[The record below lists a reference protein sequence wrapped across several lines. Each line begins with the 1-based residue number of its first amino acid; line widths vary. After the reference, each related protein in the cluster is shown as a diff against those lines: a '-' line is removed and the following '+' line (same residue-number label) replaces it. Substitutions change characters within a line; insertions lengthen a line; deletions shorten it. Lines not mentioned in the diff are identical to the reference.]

1 MNFLALVFSCLLVF
15 ASVAL
20 LRGTVERRGAAA
32 MVSVLVFLSLA
43 LAGTYLVIDRI
54 TGAGIDEAVLFHLAA
69 GFEGASVSGFG
80 RLFVLGTALF
90 VAALVASVLAW
101 RLIRAS
107 NAFHPLRTGLGM
119 ATLLASF
126 AISPALWDGA
136 HLVRSAVESQ
146 GGAQAPAPAEFVVP
160 ARPAFESPPKNFV
173 VLYLESLERTY
184 LDQDLFPGLMPNL
197 ARLESEALS
206 FTEIEE
212 VALASWTVSGM
223 AASQCGVPLFG
234 AAGNAMN
241 KLDDFMPG
249 AICLGDLLDKAGYRL
264 DYLGGADL
272 DFAGKGRFLASHG
285 FDRIEGRAALT
296 ETLGPGEA
304 LSGWGIYDDQLY
316 RVAKRRFD
324 EIAAAD
330 APFGLFLLTLDTHHP
345 EGFPSASC
353 ADVTYGD
360 GTNPMLNVVHC
371 ADRLAG
377 EFIDYLRGSDAFKDT
392 LIFIASDHLAMRNT
406 AWNRLEEGRR
416 RNLFMVLGG
425 EAEAERIDRPGSS
438 LDFGAT
444 IASLI
449 GADTVALGFGR
460 SLVGTAPTLAETHAP
475 LDEFLA
481 TQHRFLTSLWAFP
494 DIDHGILLD
503 LETGAATL
511 EGRAVGLPALLL
523 IGADLSV
530 AEILFEDAEAPLPG
544 KVETLD
550 ADQPFIWLDDCTR
563 TAMLASVE
571 TPQVG
576 DACIAYGLVGAPGI
590 VTRRLFDGD
599 HVSADELREGLAAFL
614 DARSAAQ
621 GQPAEAQRE
630 PIVADQ
636 EVVLAAPEALGGHY
650 LLRSASFD
658 QGVSR
663 VTDLET
669 GTGIDLVR
677 GLTVVGLGHDAGPV
691 KLAHFDTCAWEGTVR
706 DIDNLHPTVSE
717 TLDAFRSFY
726 GALAVVA
733 DDSAVCGGPPDLRA
747 HFDGTALRRW
757 PGIDYRTPYI
767 GILTGDGRVIEHL
780 GAEETALAVEAQGI
794 LRPGSARPQRQLAAL
809 PRIAHAGGAIEE
821 ESYTNSLDA
830 LERNKADYDL
840 FEIDL
845 IETSDGQ
852 LVCLHDWE
860 RLGEA
865 VSWDETGTIAS
876 PMSLEAFET
885 YAAETARFRNCTLES
900 LADWLR
906 RTPGKRVIPDLKGDT
921 PMALKVIAARHPDL
935 VDRFVAQIY
944 QPEDY
949 PMARALGFDD
959 VIWALY
965 RYAGNDE
972 DVLLWLRH
980 MDLYGLSL
988 PEPDARRGLAL
999 RALEQTGVLSW
1010 AHTIN
1015 DPQVFRALKALGI
1028 SEIYTDGFPPD
1039 DPG

>member
-1 MNFLALVFSCLLVF
+1 MNWLALVVSCLLVL
-15 ASVAL
+15 ASIGL

-32 MVSVLVFLSLA
+32 LVSVLVFLSLA
-43 LAGTYLVIDRI
+43 LAGTYVVIDRI
-54 TGAGIDEAVLFHLAA
+54 TGAGIDQSVLFHLAA
-69 GFEGASVSGFG
+69 GFEGATVSGFG
-80 RLFVLGTALF
+80 HLFVLGTALL
-90 VAALVASVLAW
+90 VGALVASVLAW
-101 RLIRAS
+101 RLSRAPG
-107 NAFHPLRTGLGM
+107 ARHPLRRGLGL
-119 ATLLASF
+119 AALLASF
-126 AISPALWDGA
+126 AVSPALWDVA
-136 HLVRSAVESQ
+136 HLLRSAVESP

-160 ARPAFESPPKNFV
+160 ARPAFESSPKNLV

-184 LDQDLFPGLMPNL
+184 LDQELFPGLTPNL
-197 ARLESEALS
+197 ARLEGEALS

-223 AASQCGVPLFG
+223 VASQCGVPLFG

-249 AICLGDLLDKAGYRL
+249 ATCLGDLLDKAGYRL

-272 DFAGKGRFLASHG
+272 NFAGKGRFLASHG

-360 GTNPMLNVVHC
+360 GTNPMLNAVHC
-371 ADRLAG
+371 ADFLAG
-377 EFIDYLRGSDAFKDT
+377 DFIDHLRGSDAYEDT
-392 LIFIASDHLAMRNT
+392 LVVIASDHLAMRNT
-406 AWNRLEEGRR
+406 AWNKLEEGRR
-416 RNLFMVLGG
+416 RNLFMVLGDG
-425 EAEAERIDRPGSS
+425 VAAERIDRPGSS

-444 IASLI
+444 IATLI
-449 GADTVALGFGR
+449 GADTEALGFGR
-460 SLVGTAPTLAETHAP
+460 SLVGSAPTLAETHAP

-481 TQHRFLTSLWAFP
+481 AQHRFLTSLWAFP
-494 DIDHGILLD
+494 DIDHGIVLD
-503 LETGAATL
+503 LERGTAML
-511 EGRAVGLPALLL
+511 EGKAVGLPALLV
-523 IGADLSV
+523 IGTDLSV

-544 KVETLD
+544 MVETLNED
-550 ADQPFIWLDDCTR
+550 LPFIWLDDCTR
-563 TAMLASVE
+563 TAAVARVE
-571 TPQVG
+571 APQAG
-576 DACIAYGLVGAPGI
+576 ETCIAYGLPGASGI
-590 VTRRLFDGD
+590 VTRRLSDGD
-599 HVSADELREGLAAFL
+599 HVSADELRDGLGAIL
-614 DARSAAQ
+614 NGQTAAQ
-621 GQPAEAQRE
+621 RARIA
-630 PIVADQ
+630 ADQ
-636 EVVLAAPEALGGHY
+636 EVVLAAPEGLGGHY
-650 LLRSASFD
+650 LLRSASFGN
-658 QGVSR
+658 GVSR

-669 GTGIDLVR
+669 GAGIDLVR
-677 GLTVVGLGHDAGPV
+677 GLTVVGLGREAGPV
-691 KLAHFDTCAWEGTVR
+691 KLAHFDTCAWEGAVR
-706 DIDNLHPTVSE
+706 DIDNLHRTVSE
-717 TLDAFRSFY
+717 TLDAFRPFY

-757 PGIDYRTPYI
+757 PGIDFRTPYI

-794 LRPGSARPQRQLAAL
+794 LRSGFAQPQRHLAAL
-809 PRIAHAGGAIEE
+809 PRIAHAGGAIDGET
-821 ESYTNSLDA
+821 YTNSLDA
-830 LERNKADYDL
+830 LEINKADYDL
-840 FEIDL
+840 FEVDL

-852 LVCLHDWE
+852 LVCLQDWE
-860 RLGEA
+860 RLGAA
-865 VSWDETGTIAS
+865 VSWDETGTLAS

-885 YAAETARFRNCTLES
+885 YATETARFQNCTLES

-906 RTPGKRVIPDLKGDT
+906 RTPGKRVIPDVKGDAPT
-921 PMALKVIAARHPDL
+921 ALKVIAARYPDL

-949 PMARALGFDD
+949 PLARALGFDD
-959 VIWALY
+959 VVWGLY
-965 RYAGNDE
+965 RYGGDDA

-1015 DPQVFRALKALGI
+1015 DPQDFRALKSLGI
-1028 SEIYTDGFPPD
+1028 SEVMTDGLPPD

>member
-1 MNFLALVFSCLLVF
+1 VNWLALVASCLLVL
-15 ASVAL
+15 ASIGL
-20 LRGTVERRGAAA
+20 LRGTVERRGGAA
-32 MVSVLVFLSLA
+32 MVSATVFLSLG
-43 LAGTYLVIDRI
+43 LAGTYVVIDRI
-54 TGAGIDEAVLFHLAA
+54 TGAGIDQSVLFHLAA
-69 GFEGASVSGFG
+69 GFEGATVSGFG
-80 RLFVLGTALF
+80 HLFALGTAFL
-90 VAALVASVLAW
+90 VGALAASVLAW
-101 RLIRAS
+101 RLIRS
-107 NAFHPLRTGLGM
+107 PRAFHPLRRGLG
-119 ATLLASF
+119 LAALVASI
-126 AISPALWDGA
+126 AVSPALWDGS
-136 HLVRSAVESQ
+136 HLARSFLEAR
-146 GGAQAPAPAEFVVP
+146 GAPQAPAPPEFVVP
-160 ARPAFESPPKNFV
+160 AHLDLESPPKNLV

-184 LDQDLFPGLMPNL
+184 LDEELFPGLTPNL
-197 ARLESEALS
+197 ARLEREALS

-223 AASQCGVPLFG
+223 VAGQCGVPLFG

-241 KLDDFMPG
+241 KMDDFMPG
-249 AICLGDLLDKAGYRL
+249 ATCLGDLLDKAGYRL

-285 FDRIEGRAALT
+285 FDRIEGRAVLS
-296 ETLGPGEA
+296 ETLVPGEA
-304 LSGWGIYDDQLY
+304 LSGWGLYDDQLY
-316 RVAKRRFD
+316 RVAKARFD

-353 ADVTYGD
+353 ANVTYGD
-360 GTNPMLNVVHC
+360 GTNPMLNAVHC
-371 ADRLAG
+371 ADLLAG
-377 EFIDYLRGSDAFKDT
+377 DFIDHLRGSDAFEDT
-392 LIFIASDHLAMRNT
+392 LVVIASDHLAMRNT
-406 AWNRLEEGRR
+406 AWDRLEEGRR

-425 EAEAERIDRPGSS
+425 GVAAERIDRPGSS
-438 LDFGAT
+438 LDIGAT

-449 GADTVALGFGR
+449 GADTEALGFGR
-460 SLVGTAPTLAETHAP
+460 SLVGTVPTLAETHAP

-494 DIDHGILLD
+494 DIDRGIVLD
-503 LETGAATL
+503 LENGSARL
-511 EGRAVGLPALLL
+511 EGRAVGLPALLV

-530 AEILFEDAEAPLPG
+530 AEILFEDAEASLPG
-544 KVETLD
+544 IVEALD

-563 TAMLASVE
+563 TATFARVE
-571 TPQVG
+571 APQAG
-576 DACIAYGLVGAPGI
+576 ETCIAYGLAGVSGI
-590 VTRRLFDGD
+590 VTRPLSDGD
-599 HVSADELREGLAAFL
+599 HVSADELRDGLAAIL

-621 GQPAEAQRE
+621 GEPAEAQRE
-630 PIVADQ
+630 PSEQ
-636 EVVLAAPEALGGHY
+636 VVLAASPETLGGHY
-650 LLRSASFD
+650 LLRSASF
-658 QGVSR
+658 GNGISR
-663 VTDLET
+663 VTDLAT

-677 GLTVVGLGHDAGPV
+677 GLTVVGLGREAGPV
-691 KLAHFDTCAWEGTVR
+691 KLAHFDTCAWERTVR
-706 DIDNLHPTVSE
+706 DIDNLHKTVSE
-717 TLDAFRSFY
+717 TLDAFRPFY

-747 HFDGTALRRW
+747 HFEQSALRRW
-757 PGIDYRTPYI
+757 PGIDYRTPYVA
-767 GILTGDGRVIEHL
+767 ILTADGRVIEHL
-780 GAEETALAVEAQGI
+780 GAQETAMAVEAQGI
-794 LRPGSARPQRQLAAL
+794 LRSGSAQPQRQLAGL
-809 PRIAHAGGAIEE
+809 PRIAHAGGAVEG

-830 LERNKADYDL
+830 LAANKADYDL

-860 RLGEA
+860 RLGEV

-876 PMSLEAFET
+876 PMSLAAFEA
-885 YAAETARFRNCTLES
+885 YSVESARFQNCTLES

-906 RTPGKRVIPDLKGDT
+906 RNPGKRVIPDVKGNPPT
-921 PMALKVIAARHPDL
+921 ALKVIAARYPDL

-949 PMARALGFDD
+949 PIARALGFDD

-965 RYAGNDE
+965 RYAGNDD

-1015 DPQVFRALKALGI
+1015 DPQVFTALKALGV
-1028 SEIYTDGFPPD
+1028 SEVMTDGFPAG